1 MKAVE
6 LEPTA
11 MDFSFP
17 GRPVY
22 VFPWSYPNFKKK
34 INLEAVHDGI
44 PTQTLG
50 LWSASQQNSLCT
62 LPNERAW
69 LRPAAGLFLPYSSLR
84 LGDIVQAARSRAGT
98 RFEAHRN
105 L

>member
-22 VFPWSYPNFKKK
+22 MSFRGLIQTLKK
-34 INLEAVHDGI
+34 NLEAVHDGI

-62 LPNERAW
+62 LPNERAG
-69 LRPAAGLFLPYSSLR
+69 LRPAAGLFLPYFSLR